1 MPVLAVV
8 LALLAALANGAA
20 SALQRRAALQQEE
33 AEGAGHGVRGRL
45 RHLAE
50 LVRRPFWAAGMASL
64 GVSGALQASALAV
77 GQLSVVQ
84 PVMATELLFTLMAG
98 SVAFSRRPDVR
109 TWLWFLALAGGLAL
123 FLGAATPSGG
133 RSQALPGTWPRAGV
147 PLALLVLVLWF
158 VGRALR
164 RGGARACVLGCA
176 TAACFACT
184 AALIKDVTGRVP
196 DGLPRVFASWQLY
209 ALGAVGLLSLLLLQ
223 VTLRAGSLAASQP
236 ALTIGDAVVSVALGW
251 VLFEERIALG
261 AQVVPEAAGVA
272 LMAVGAV
279 GLSRSPA
286 VAGGWDAPSG
296 HGRGATGGRHRT
308 ARGGPR

>member
-1 MPVLAVV
+1 MPVLTVV

-20 SALQRRAALQQEE
+20 SALQRRAALQQQEE
-33 AEGAGHGVRGRL
+33 EGSGHGVRGRL
-45 RHLAE
+45 RHLGR
-50 LVRRPFWAAGMASL
+50 LVRRPFWAAGMAAL
-64 GVSGALQASALAV
+64 VVSGALQATALAV
-77 GQLSVVQ
+77 GALSVVQ
-84 PVMATELLFTLMAG
+84 PLMATELLFTLMAG
-98 SVAFSRRPDVR
+98 SLAFSRRPDGA

-133 RSQALPGTWPRAGV
+133 ESVAVPGAWPRAGV
-147 PLALLVLVLWF
+147 PLALLVLLLWL
-158 VGRALR
+158 VGRALT
-164 RGGARACVLGCA
+164 GGARACVLGCA
-176 TAACFACT
+176 TAASFACT

-196 DGLPRVFASWQLY
+196 DGLPAVLASWQLY
-209 ALGAVGLLSLLLLQ
+209 AVGAVGLLSLLLLQ

-261 AQVVPEAAGVA
+261 AHIVPEAAGVA

-286 VAGGWDAPSG
+286 VAGGWDVP
-296 HGRGATGGRHRT
+296 GAHRPRTPGDRHRT
-308 ARGGPR
+308 AHGGP

>member
-1 MPVLAVV
+1 MPVLTVV

-33 AEGAGHGVRGRL
+33 EEGAGHGVRGRL
-45 RHLAE
+45 RHLMK

-98 SVAFSRRPDVR
+98 SVAFSRRPDAR

-133 RSQALPGTWPRAGV
+133 RSQSLPGTWPRAGV
-147 PLALLVLVLWF
+147 ALALLVLVLCL
-158 VGRALR
+158 VGLALR

-251 VLFEERIALG
+251 VLFDERIALG

-286 VAGGWDAPSG
+286 VAGGWDAPRG
-296 HGRGATGGRHRT
+296 HGQGAAGGRRRT

>member
-1 MPVLAVV
+1 MPVLTVV

-33 AEGAGHGVRGRL
+33 EEGAGHGLRGRL
-45 RHLAE
+45 RHLLE
-50 LVRRPFWAAGMASL
+50 LVWRPFWAAGMAAL
-64 GVSGALQASALAV
+64 VVSGALQASALAV

-84 PVMATELLFTLMAG
+84 PLMATELLFTLMAG
-98 SVAFSRRPDVR
+98 SLAFSRRPDAG

-123 FLGAATPSGG
+123 FLGAARPSGG
-133 RSQALPGTWPRAGV
+133 EAQALPGTWPRAAV
-147 PLALLVLVLWF
+147 PLAVLVLVLWL
-158 VGRALR
+158 VGRALS
-164 RGGARACVLGCA
+164 GGARACVLGCA

-184 AALIKDVTGRVP
+184 AALIKDVTGLVP

-209 ALGAVGLLSLLLLQ
+209 AAGAVGLLSLLLLQ

-272 LMAVGAV
+272 LMAAGAV

-286 VAGGWDAPSG
+286 VAGGWDVPRG
-296 HGRGATGGRHRT
+296 HGPGAAQGRHRPVH
-308 ARGGPR
+308 GGPR

>member
-1 MPVLAVV
+1 VPVLTVV

-33 AEGAGHGVRGRL
+33 EGSTGHGVRGRL
-45 RHLAE
+45 RHLAR
-50 LVRRPFWAAGMASL
+50 LVRRPFWVAGMAAL
-64 GVSGALQASALAV
+64 VVSGILQATALAV

-84 PVMATELLFTLMAG
+84 PLMATELLFTLMAG
-98 SVAFSRRPDVR
+98 SLAFSRRPDVG

-123 FLGAATPSGG
+123 FLGTATPSGG
-133 RSQALPGTWPRAGV
+133 EPTAVPGAWPRAGV
-147 PLALLVLVLWF
+147 PLALLVLALWLI
-158 VGRALR
+158 GRALT
-164 RGGARACVLGCA
+164 GGARACVLGSA

-184 AALIKDVTGRVP
+184 AALIKDVTGLIP
-196 DGLPRVFASWQLY
+196 DGLPALFASWQLY
-209 ALGAVGLLSLLLLQ
+209 AVGAVGLLSLLMLQ

-261 AQVVPEAAGVA
+261 AHVVPEAAGVV

-286 VAGGWDAPSG
+286 VAGGWDVPEAHRRRSPE
-296 HGRGATGGRHRT
+296 ARHRT
-308 ARGGPR
+308 AHGGP